1 MAGFKEIIGHKRE
14 IAHLTKAM
22 EAGKVS
28 HAYIFSGAKFGYDIR
43 VVNATAEFT
52 QEQTEVQSILLNSV
66 YSAS

>member
-28 HAYIFSGAKFGYDIR
+28 HAYIFSGAKGTGN
-43 VVNATAEFT
+43 VVLRT
-52 QEQTEVQSILLNSV
+52 
-66 YSAS
+66 